1 MREGRGAARQASGVI
16 QDTWVIDV
24 SVGCALGARTGALS
38 TVSGYG
44 RRLPV
49 RERLGVLS
57 LPVLAFRLRYQ
68 GE

>member
-1 MREGRGAARQASGVI
+1 
-16 QDTWVIDV
+16 VIDV
-24 SVGCALGARTGALS
+24 SVGCALGAWTVAVS
-38 TVSGYG
+38 TVLGYG

-68 GE
+68 GGVTSNDRF